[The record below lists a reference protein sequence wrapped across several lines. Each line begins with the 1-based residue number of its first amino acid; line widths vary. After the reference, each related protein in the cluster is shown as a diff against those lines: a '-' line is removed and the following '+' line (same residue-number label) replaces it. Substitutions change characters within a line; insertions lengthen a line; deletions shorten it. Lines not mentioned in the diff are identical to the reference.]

1 MKIRICKL
9 HICIMYYI
17 CNMNFL
23 FKVHTYLFYTIV
35 ACMFT
40 SVFEMI
46 YINDVR
52 PALARAAFTL
62 LQGTWFYQVCN
73 HCNHPWPLR
82 VFGFRFISA
91 YDSYIIWGH
100 SMTIWTRRV
109 GRWSKQSLFLSTFRV
124 KNIHI
129 DVGSGQKRVKL
140 CSRSHWMPLLSFV
153 RNMLIWRYFS
163 KCLEEMFSSHWGWKD
178 VWGWILRFCLLTL
191 EIFNRP
197 WKDCSKP

>member
-1 MKIRICKL
+1 
-9 HICIMYYI
+9 
-17 CNMNFL
+17 MNFL

-73 HCNHPWPLR
+73 HPWPLR

-91 YDSYIIWGH
+91 YNSYII
-100 SMTIWTRRV
+100 I
-109 GRWSKQSLFLSTFRV
+109 
-124 KNIHI
+124 
-129 DVGSGQKRVKL
+129 
-140 CSRSHWMPLLSFV
+140 LSFG
-153 RNMLIWRYFS
+153 RNMLIWSYFF
-163 KCLEEMFSSHWGWKD
+163 EMFGRNVFKPLRSKD
-178 VWGWILRFCLLTL
+178 VWGWILRFWPRKFLTDPEKTAPNL
-191 EIFNRP
+191 KMRSALHFQLKKFKVKISKFNL
-197 WKDCSKP
+197 DCSLTSMASETITKYFGNT